1 MVRFYMFNGKGNSG
15 IYKLINKAKLDVVN
29 KPIAESHGLPNE
41 CYISQEY
48 TEIERKKLFEDK
60 WVIVG
65 VASAVP
71 NKGDAKPFKLLD
83 LPIIILRDKKN
94 KIRVFHNVCSHR
106 GYKILQKP
114 CNIKNTIR
122 CPYHSWAYNTD
133 GKLIATPHIGGMNKH
148 SVKDF
153 NKSTSGLKEIRSA
166 VWLDLIMINISNNEI
181 SFEKYIKPLSDRWSK
196 FWTEKDR
203 KLIYHSNDYG
213 YFQLRANCNWKFAI
227 ENYCESY
234 HLPWVHPGLNAY
246 SKIED
251 HYHIQGLPN
260 RFAGQGTTVYNPRF
274 KGKEKFPC
282 FPNWPKNKAHI
293 AEYVALFPNVML
305 GIHKDHY
312 YAYWL
317 EPVNHKYT
325 IEHMEIYYV
334 GNQAANSKKFKSLR
348 KQNHKLWK
356 SVQSEDVHIIEGM
369 QEGRNSPS
377 YNGGNFSPV
386 MDNPTHHFHK
396 WVATNVV

>member
-1 MVRFYMFNGKGNSG
+1 MLNGKNNSPV
-15 IYKLINKAKLDVVN
+15 YKLINKEKLDVVS

-41 CYISQEY
+41 CYVSQEY
-48 TEIERKKLFEDK
+48 TKIERKKLFEDK
-60 WVIVG
+60 WVVVG
-65 VASAVP
+65 VASSVP

-114 CNIKNTIR
+114 CNVKNTIR

-153 NKSTSGLKEIRSA
+153 SKSTSGLKEIRSA
-166 VWLDLIMINISNNEI
+166 VWLDLIIININNNET

-196 FWTEKDR
+196 FWAEKDR

-234 HLPWVHPGLNAY
+234 HLPWVHPGLNSY

-334 GNQAANSKKFKSLR
+334 GDKAANSKKFKSLR
-348 KQNHKLWK
+348 KQNYKLWK

-377 YNGGNFSPV
+377 YNGGNFSPI

>member
-1 MVRFYMFNGKGNSG
+1 MVRFYMFNGKGNPA
-15 IYKLINKAKLDVVN
+15 IYKLINKAKLDVVS

-41 CYISQEY
+41 CYTSQEY
-48 TEIERKKLFEDK
+48 TKIERKKLFEDK
-60 WVIVG
+60 WVVVG
-65 VASAVP
+65 VASSVP

-114 CNIKNTIR
+114 CNVKNTIR

-133 GKLIATPHIGGMNKH
+133 GKLIVTPHIGGMNKH
-148 SVKDF
+148 FVKDF
-153 NKSTSGLKEIRSA
+153 SKSTSGLKEIRSA
-166 VWLDLIMINISNNEI
+166 VWLDLIVINISNNET

-196 FWTEKDR
+196 FWPEKDR

-213 YFQLRANCNWKFAI
+213 YFQLSANCNWKFAI

-234 HLPWVHPGLNAY
+234 HLPWVHPGLNSY

-325 IEHMEIYYV
+325 IEHMEIYSV
-334 GNQAANSKKFKSLR
+334 GDKAANSKKFKSLR
-348 KQNHKLWK
+348 KQNYKLWK

-377 YNGGNFSPV
+377 YNGGNFSPI

>member
-1 MVRFYMFNGKGNSG
+1 MVRFRMLNGKANSEV
-15 IYKLINKAKLDVVN
+15 YKLINKEKLDVVS

-41 CYISQEY
+41 CYISEEY
-48 TEIERKKLFEDK
+48 TKIERKKLFEDK
-60 WVIVG
+60 WVVVG
-65 VASAVP
+65 AASSLP
-71 NKGDAKPFKLLD
+71 KIGDAKPFNLLN

-106 GYKILQKP
+106 GYKIMQKP
-114 CNIKNTIR
+114 CKIKNVIR
-122 CPYHSWAYNTD
+122 CPYHSWSYDTD
-133 GKLIATPHIGGMNKH
+133 GTLVATPHIGGMNKH
-148 SVKDF
+148 ETDKFD
-153 NKSTSGLKEIRSA
+153 KSINGLKEIRSY

-181 SFEKYIKPLSDRWSK
+181 AFKEYIKPLSDRWAK
-196 FWTEKDR
+196 FWSLEDR
-203 KLIYHSNDYG
+203 KLISHSCDYG
-213 YFQLRANCNWKFAI
+213 YFNLEAKCNWKFAI

-234 HLPWVHPGLNAY
+234 HLPWVHPSLNAY

-260 RFAGQGTTVYNPRF
+260 RFAGQGTTVYNPRL

-282 FPNWPKNKAHI
+282 FPNWPKNKTHI

-325 IEHMEIYYV
+325 VEHMEIYYV
-334 GNQAANSKKFKSLR
+334 GDKAANSKKFKSLR
-348 KQNHKLWK
+348 KQNYKLWK
-356 SVQSEDVHIIEGM
+356 GVQSEDVHIIEGM

-377 YNGGNFSPV
+377 YNGGNFSPI